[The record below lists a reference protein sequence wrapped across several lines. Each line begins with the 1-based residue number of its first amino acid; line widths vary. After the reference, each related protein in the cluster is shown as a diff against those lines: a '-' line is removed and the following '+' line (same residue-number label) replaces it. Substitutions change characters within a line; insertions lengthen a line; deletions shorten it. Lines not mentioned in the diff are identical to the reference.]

1 MAGNSEG
8 RRVQDKLR
16 RIKPPGQGTMMQLRT
31 KLSLFNLLSKVVFA
45 GMFLILM
52 PYIIQRINLRQVDN
66 NLIQKREQVIAQISD
81 IGIEPFIQ
89 SDSSDAFGSYNI
101 LKEEF
106 ISLERIDN
114 VEDLNYI
121 DVAPRLIEG
130 EEIEYRVLN
139 YSFVINDQ
147 KYLLEIGKSLESI
160 RYTEKN
166 TRRVM
171 WVFLIFIII
180 LTFITDLE
188 YTNLLLKPLEK
199 IKNKLKRIS
208 DPSHF
213 DNSRVK
219 TSTYD
224 FQRLDSALNELM
236 DHINALFKKEKE
248 ITVNISH
255 ELMTPVSVMRSKLEN
270 ILLKKDLDPETEVK
284 IEESLK
290 ILHRLQSLISSLL
303 LIARIESHQYLRDE
317 SFSLNDLLLEIT
329 GEIKPVA
336 ADAGVDLTSEL
347 PEDFIFKSANRS
359 LIFSML
365 FNIVNNAVKNT
376 PKGGVVKVRGI
387 LRENGYLLSIS
398 DTGRGLNEVQKQ
410 SLFER
415 FKMRDPASR
424 EGTGIGLAISKTIA
438 DFHNIEVSVSSES
451 GKGTVFS
458 FLFPANS

>member
-1 MAGNSEG
+1 
-8 RRVQDKLR
+8 
-16 RIKPPGQGTMMQLRT
+16 MQLRT

-52 PYIIQRINLRQVDN
+52 PYIIQGINLRQVDN

-106 ISLERIDN
+106 ISLERTDT

-130 EEIEYRVLN
+130 EEIEYRVLH
-139 YSFVINDQ
+139 YSIVINDQ

-398 DTGRGLNEVQKQ
+398 DTGRGLSEVQKQ